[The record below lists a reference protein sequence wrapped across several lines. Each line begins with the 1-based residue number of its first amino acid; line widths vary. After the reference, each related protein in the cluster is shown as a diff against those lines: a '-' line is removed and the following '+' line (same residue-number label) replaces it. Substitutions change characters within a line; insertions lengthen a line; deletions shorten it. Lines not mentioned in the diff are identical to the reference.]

1 MIVTNIMPVI
11 FARALQ
17 TLREFCVMPRLVNT
31 DYSTAPAAQGE
42 TVNWQVPTA
51 LTVTDVTPSN
61 VLLNAPAPTPLRA
74 SVTLN
79 RWREVPVPLTDKVLS
94 EIGDTGR
101 SLYIDE
107 QIKALANDIN
117 AFILGR
123 FIGLHSS
130 VGTPGT
136 SLFAGA
142 DYTAR
147 TVPLRTAMRRL
158 DDALAPGDG
167 RSLVL
172 HTSTYADILGIPEFV
187 RVNEAGRDTAL
198 RSGVVGEILGFNVA
212 RDQQVPLHAATNLTA
227 GAATVNGVN
236 ALGATTVSIAKATNT
251 SPLIAG
257 DVIAI
262 NHGGT
267 VGIQQY
273 AVTAGVTLAV
283 GNTNVSIN
291 RGLVA
296 ATAGAEAVTLVSG
309 ASPYRVNLAF
319 HRDAIAFA
327 SRPLSGES
335 NTENM
340 MQIVDPVSGVAF
352 RMELQRQHRQ
362 TVMMFDCLYG
372 ANTLRPELGIRFAE

>member
-1 MIVTNIMPVI
+1 MNIQNIMPVI
-11 FARALQ
+11 FARSLQ
-17 TLREFCVMPRLVNT
+17 TLREFCVMPRLVNR

-51 LTVTDVTPSN
+51 IAAQDVVPSN
-61 VLLNAPAPTPLRA
+61 VLVNASAPTPLRA

-79 RWREVPVPLTDKVLS
+79 RWREVPVPMTDKVLS

-117 AFILGR
+117 SFILSR
-123 FIGLHSS
+123 FVGLHSL

-136 SLFAGA
+136 SLFAGS

-167 RSLVL
+167 RALVL
-172 HTSTYADILGIPEFV
+172 HTSTYADILGIPEFI
-187 RVNEAGRDTAL
+187 RVNESGREAAL

-212 RDQQVPLHAATNLTA
+212 RDQQVPTHAATTLSA

-236 ALGATTVSIAKATNT
+236 AIGATTVSIAKATNAGT
-251 SPLIAG
+251 LIAG
-257 DVIAI
+257 DIIQI
-262 NHGGT
+262 NHGGAI
-267 VGIQQY
+267 GIQQY
-273 AVTAGVTLAV
+273 AVTANTTLIV
-283 GNTNVSIN
+283 GNTNVPIN

-296 ATAGAEAVTLVSG
+296 ATAGGEAVTLVAG
-309 ASPYRVNLAF
+309 AAPYRVNLAF
-319 HRDAIAFA
+319 HRDALAFA
-327 SRPLSGES
+327 SRPLTAEA
-335 NTENM
+335 NTDTM

-362 TVMMFDCLYG
+362 TVLMFDCLYG
-372 ANTLRPELGIRFAE
+372 ASVLRPDLGIRFVE